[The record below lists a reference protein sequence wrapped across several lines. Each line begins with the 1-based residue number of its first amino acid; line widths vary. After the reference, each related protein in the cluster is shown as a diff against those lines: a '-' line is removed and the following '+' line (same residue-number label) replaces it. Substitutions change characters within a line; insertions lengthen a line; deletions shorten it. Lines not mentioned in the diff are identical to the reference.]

1 MRNEPH
7 AEILGIKF
15 TPGSVDAFFIE
26 FFIGCALIISIYIV
40 LHWLFKIISS
50 HIIKTNI
57 NPWMFLIIL
66 SVILANVARSL
77 LAKHL

>member
-1 MRNEPH
+1 MKNEPY

-15 TPGSVDAFFIE
+15 TAGSVDD

-40 LHWLFKIISS
+40 LHGLFKIISS
-50 HIIKTNI
+50 LIIKTNI
-57 NPWMFLIIL
+57 NPSIFLIIL

-77 LAKHL
+77 LTKHP

>member
-1 MRNEPH
+1 MKNEPH

-15 TPGSVDAFFIE
+15 IPGTVDD

-40 LHWLFKIISS
+40 LHWLFKIILSS
-50 HIIKTNI
+50 IIKTNI

-77 LAKHL
+77 LTKHP